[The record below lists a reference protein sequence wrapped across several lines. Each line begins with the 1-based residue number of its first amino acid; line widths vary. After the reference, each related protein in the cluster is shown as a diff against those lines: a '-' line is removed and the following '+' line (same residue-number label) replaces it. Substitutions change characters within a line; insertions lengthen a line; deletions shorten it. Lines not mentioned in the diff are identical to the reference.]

1 VEWGPP
7 RRRRNGLAGIEEGP
21 AMKTLIV
28 VVGTIILLV
37 LLTSGG
43 VLGGA
48 ICLENVG
55 CIRSEDNGI
64 KVDTRE
70 SVTVSTGNP

>member
-1 VEWGPP
+1 
-7 RRRRNGLAGIEEGP
+7 
-21 AMKTLIV
+21 MKTLIV

-48 ICLENVG
+48 ICLDNVG